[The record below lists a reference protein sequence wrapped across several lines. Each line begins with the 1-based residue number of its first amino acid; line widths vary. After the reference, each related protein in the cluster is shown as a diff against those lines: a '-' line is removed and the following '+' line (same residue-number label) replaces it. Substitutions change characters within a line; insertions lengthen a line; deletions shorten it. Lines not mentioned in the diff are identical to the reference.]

1 MAFAT
6 SIVVPEPQRRNEL
19 DRLTA
24 QVHNVLQR
32 RTRDAIEI
40 GNLLIK
46 AENIWSTARGKRGS
60 PSISISNRALGG
72 CRRVRRAQ
80 IVKTNSTLEHR

>member
-24 QVHNVLQR
+24 QVHNVLRR

-46 AENIWSTARGKRGS
+46 SRKY
-60 PSISISNRALGG
+60 
-72 CRRVRRAQ
+72 
-80 IVKTNSTLEHR
+80 LEHGEWQAWLAEHFDLSYQTALNYVAAAEYVERKLSKRIRR